1 MLEVLKE
8 KRALKDHKIER
19 VVFNAITKQAVTEAM
34 KHPRQIDGALV
45 DAYMARRA
53 LDYLV
58 GFTLSPVLWRKL
70 PGARSAG
77 RVQSVALRLV
87 CDRELEIEKFVPR
100 EYWSLVATLT
110 TPRGDAFEA
119 RLIGADGKKIQRL
132 DIGTG
137 AEAEDLKKAIE
148 SANFSVSTVEAKPA
162 RRNPNAP
169 FTTSTLQQEASRKM
183 GFAPAH
189 TMRIAQRLYE
199 GIDIGGETTGLI
211 TYMRTDGVQI
221 DPSAITQARKVIGED
236 YGNAYVP
243 EAPRQYQ
250 TKAKNAQEA
259 HEAIRPTDLSR
270 RPAEMRRR
278 LDTDQARLYELIWT
292 RTIAS
297 QMESAE
303 LERTTVDIA
312 AKAGSRVLELRAT
325 GQVMK
330 FDGFLALYQEGKD
343 DDGDDE
349 DSRRLPAMSEGEA
362 LKRQD
367 LAVTQHFTEPPPR
380 FSEASL
386 VKRMEEL
393 GIGRP
398 STYASILQVLKD
410 RGYVKLEKKR
420 LHGEDKGRVVVAFLE
435 NFFAKYVEFDFTAA
449 LEEQLDRISNNEI
462 SWQEVLKDF
471 WVGFIGAVNEIK
483 DLRVT
488 QVLDTLDDMLGPHI
502 YPARADGGDVRQC
515 PTCGTGKLN
524 LKAGKFGAF
533 VGCTNYPE
541 CRYTRPLAA
550 DSEASADRLLGK
562 DPETDRDVVVKA
574 GRFGP
579 YIQLGEP
586 KDYAEG
592 EKPKRAGIPKNTSPS
607 DIELDMALKLLSLP
621 REIGRHPETGEPIT
635 AGLGRFGPFVKH
647 EKTYASLE
655 AGDEVFDIGL
665 NRAVTLIAEKILKG
679 PSGRRF
685 GADPGK
691 AAGRSPDARR
701 GRGQERPLR
710 RLCHLGRRQRHDPER
725 QDPGH
730 DHAGRGHRAD
740 RRARRQGRRQA
751 EARCRRRPR
760 RKRLRPNAKADATA
774 AKPAKKRREESRG
787 QRRQSV
793 AKARAPVTASAKT
806 SAGQTRACGQ
816 GAGEKERRQGP
827 RVSGEAARQG
837 FSGPGRHRRLRP
849 RASRRD
855 RHPRDRAGIR
865 PQERRPRRAEA
876 HSARAR
882 RRGRDRKARQEDP
895 RARFVARD
903 RDGRHQRP
911 RRRRRVDGDADRMG
925 RGRKR
930 RAAKDPHPCAPP
942 RAAGHLSRRR
952 RPRAAADRKARR
964 RRRRG
969 LSRPRHQGGRS
980 RQNPRARHLPRPRP
994 TAAGG

>member
-1 MLEVLKE
+1 MNIVIVESPAKAKTINKYLGGSYEVLASFGHVRDLPAKNGSVDPEANFQMIWEIDPKAAGRLNDIARALKGADKLILATDPDREGEAISWHVLEVMKE
-8 KRALKDHKIER
+8 KRALKDQKIER
-19 VVFNAITKQAVTEAM
+19 VVFNAITKQAVSEAM
-34 KHPRQIDGALV
+34 KNPRQIDGALV

-87 CDRELEIEKFVPR
+87 CDRELEIEKFIPR

-119 RLIGADGKKIQRL
+119 RLVGADGKKIQRL

-137 AEAEDLKKAIE
+137 AEAEDFRKAIE
-148 SANFSVSTVEAKPA
+148 AANFTVSTVEAKPA
-162 RRNPNAP
+162 RRNPQAP
-169 FTTSTLQQEASRKM
+169 FTTSTLQQEASRKL

-221 DPSAITQARKVIGED
+221 DNSAITQARKVIGED

-243 EAPRQYQ
+243 GAPRQYQ
-250 TKAKNAQEA
+250 AKAKNAQEA

-278 LDTDQARLYELIWT
+278 LDNDQARLYELIWI

-312 AKAGSRVLELRAT
+312 ATAASRVLELRAT
-325 GQVMK
+325 GQVIK
-330 FDGFLALYQEGKD
+330 FDGFLALYQEGRD

-362 LKRQD
+362 LKRRD

-435 NFFAKYVEFDFTAA
+435 NFFARYVEYDFTAN
-449 LEEQLDRISNNEI
+449 LEEQLDRVSNNEI
-462 SWQEVLKDF
+462 SWQQVLKDF
-471 WVGFIGAVNEIK
+471 WVDFIGAVDEIK
-483 DLRVT
+483 DLKVS
-488 QVLDTLDDMLGPHI
+488 QVLDALDDMLGPHI
-502 YPARADGGDVRQC
+502 YAPREDGGDPRQC
-515 PTCGTGKLN
+515 PSCGTGKLN

-533 VGCTNYPE
+533 VGCSNYPE
-541 CRYTRPLAA
+541 CRYTRPLAT
-550 DSEASADRLLGK
+550 DSEATADRILGN
-562 DPETDRDVVVKA
+562 DPDTGLEVAVKA

-592 EKPKRAGIPKNTSPS
+592 EKPKRAGIPKNMAPG
-607 DIELDMALKLLSLP
+607 DMELELALQLLALP
-621 REIGRHPETGEPIT
+621 REVGKHPEDGEPIK
-635 AGLGRFGPFVKH
+635 AGIGRFGPYVQH
-647 EKTYASLE
+647 GKTYASLE
-655 AGDEVFDIGL
+655 AGDEVFTLGL
-665 NRAVTLIAEKILKG
+665 NRAVTLIAERILKG
-679 PSGRRF
+679 PGKRRF

-691 AAGRSPDARR
+691 PLGDHPALGGVAVKGGRYGAYVTAGGVNATIPSDKTQETITLEEAIALIDERAAKGGGKPAR
-701 GRGQERPLR
+701 GKKKTTLKK
-710 RLCHLGRRQRHDPER
+710 
-725 QDPGH
+725 
-730 DHAGRGHRAD
+730 A
-740 RRARRQGRRQA
+740 
-751 EARCRRRPR
+751 
-760 RKRLRPNAKADATA
+760 AKADTEAKTP
-774 AKPAKKRREESRG
+774 KPAKKA
-787 QRRQSV
+787 V
-793 AKARAPVTASAKT
+793 AKKSAAKPKSDAASKARAPVTASAKT
-806 SAGQTRACGQ
+806 SPTKPAKPVVKNNPGKA
-816 GAGEKERRQGP
+816 
-827 RVSGEAARQG
+827 SG
-837 FSGPGRHRRLRP
+837 
-849 RASRRD
+849 
-855 RHPRDRAGIR
+855 
-865 PQERRPRRAEA
+865 
-876 HSARAR
+876 
-882 RRGRDRKARQEDP
+882 
-895 RARFVARD
+895 
-903 RDGRHQRP
+903 
-911 RRRRRVDGDADRMG
+911 
-925 RGRKR
+925 
-930 RAAKDPHPCAPP
+930 
-942 RAAGHLSRRR
+942 
-952 RPRAAADRKARR
+952 
-964 RRRRG
+964 
-969 LSRPRHQGGRS
+969 
-980 RQNPRARHLPRPRP
+980 
-994 TAAGG
+994 

>member
-1 MLEVLKE
+1 MNIVIVESPAKAKTINKYLGASYEVLASFGHVRDLPAKNGSVDPEANFQMIWEVDPKAAGRLNDIAKALKGADRLILATDPDREGEAISWHVLEVMKE
-8 KRALKDHKIER
+8 KRALKDQKIER
-19 VVFNAITKQAVTEAM
+19 VVFNAITKQAVTDAM
-34 KHPRQIDGALV
+34 KAPRQIDGALV

-110 TPRGDAFEA
+110 TPRGDSFEA
-119 RLIGADGKKIQRL
+119 RLVGADGKKIQRL
-132 DIGTG
+132 DIGSG
-137 AEAEDLKKAIE
+137 AEAEDFRKAIE
-148 SANFSVSTVEAKPA
+148 AANFTVSTVEAKPA
-162 RRNPNAP
+162 RRNPQAP
-169 FTTSTLQQEASRKM
+169 FTTSTLQQEASRKL

-221 DPSAITQARKVIGED
+221 DGSAITQARKVIGED
-236 YGNAYVP
+236 YGSSYVP
-243 EAPRQYQ
+243 DAPRQYQ

-259 HEAIRPTDLSR
+259 HEAIRPTDLAR
-270 RPAEMRRR
+270 RPTEMRRR
-278 LDTDQARLYELIWT
+278 LDNDQARLYELIWI

-325 GQVMK
+325 GQVVK
-330 FDGFLALYQEGKD
+330 FDGFLALYQEGRD
-343 DDGDDE
+343 DEEDE

-435 NFFAKYVEFDFTAA
+435 NFFARYVEYDFTAA

-462 SWQEVLKDF
+462 SWQQVLKDF
-471 WVGFIGAVNEIK
+471 WIGFAGAVSDIK
-483 DLRVT
+483 DLRVSE
-488 QVLDTLDDMLGPHI
+488 VLDALDDMLGPHI
-502 YPARADGGDVRQC
+502 YPPRADGGDVRQC

-533 VGCTNYPE
+533 VGCSNYPE

-550 DSEASADRLLGK
+550 DSEASADRVLGK
-562 DPETDRDVVVKA
+562 DPETDLDVTVKA

-579 YIQLGEP
+579 YIQLGEQ

-592 EKPKRAGIPKNTSPS
+592 EKPRRAGIPKNMSPG
-607 DIELDMALKLLSLP
+607 DMELELALKLLSLP
-621 REIGRHPETGEPIT
+621 REIGKHPETGEPIT
-635 AGLGRFGPFVKH
+635 AGIGRFGPFVRH

-665 NRAVTLIAEKILKG
+665 NRAVTLIAEKIAKG

-691 AAGRSPDARR
+691 PLGEHPSLGGVAVKNGRYGAYVTAGGVNATIPSDKTPETITLAEAIALIDERAAKGGGKPKRGAKKAAAKKAAPKKAAAKAADPDA
-701 GRGQERPLR
+701 P
-710 RLCHLGRRQRHDPER
+710 
-725 QDPGH
+725 
-730 DHAGRGHRAD
+730 
-740 RRARRQGRRQA
+740 
-751 EARCRRRPR
+751 
-760 RKRLRPNAKADATA
+760 
-774 AKPAKKRREESRG
+774 KPAKKAAAKKA
-787 QRRQSV
+787 V
-793 AKARAPVTASAKT
+793 AKPKSEAVSKARAPVASAAKT
-806 SAGQTRACGQ
+806 SAAKPATAPKTPAKKS
-816 GAGEKERRQGP
+816 AG
-827 RVSGEAARQG
+827 
-837 FSGPGRHRRLRP
+837 
-849 RASRRD
+849 
-855 RHPRDRAGIR
+855 
-865 PQERRPRRAEA
+865 
-876 HSARAR
+876 
-882 RRGRDRKARQEDP
+882 KAR
-895 RARFVARD
+895 
-903 RDGRHQRP
+903 G
-911 RRRRRVDGDADRMG
+911 
-925 RGRKR
+925 
-930 RAAKDPHPCAPP
+930 
-942 RAAGHLSRRR
+942 
-952 RPRAAADRKARR
+952 
-964 RRRRG
+964 
-969 LSRPRHQGGRS
+969 
-980 RQNPRARHLPRPRP
+980 
-994 TAAGG
+994 